1 MDLMPWMQQQGM
13 LPAAGETV
21 LCAVS
26 GGRDSVC
33 LLHYLASL
41 GRRRGF
47 AVAAAHYNHLMRPTA
62 GRDEAF
68 VAGLCRELSV
78 PLYVERGDVRAI
90 ARQEGWGVEE
100 AGRRLRY
107 DFLERTADAIG
118 ASRIATAHHLS
129 DQAETVVLNLLRG
142 TGPEGLAGIPPVRG
156 RLIRPLLQTP
166 RQEIE
171 AYLTAHGLGHVED
184 ETNDSMDFTRNRL
197 RQEVW
202 PLLVMLHPAPERS
215 IARAAAILRREN
227 VFLDRLARSY
237 LETAVSDCPSAGEP
251 NAPEIFGRR
260 DPAAPSPAPLPG
272 TLPEESSKSDK
283 PSEYTRAGDISPD
296 FTSAPTAV
304 SVSEA
309 VLRSAPEE
317 LRPRMLRLLLERLPV
332 GKKDV
337 SAAHIEAL
345 LSLREGGMLDM
356 PEGVTA
362 WREKDVL
369 HLEMTPPSPP
379 PLTLSEGEQVWGDYL
394 VRVWRSEKNTPPPD
408 GEGLS
413 KTGRFSD
420 HILTLSDGGKM
431 SEWTLRC
438 PQRGDGLTL
447 PGARG
452 RRSVK
457 RLLTERGMPPRR
469 RRTTPVVCINGEP
482 AAVYGVGTDQRFLPG
497 KDGSNINIL
506 MIEKDQE
513 EESNG

>member
-156 RLIRPLLQTP
+156 RLIRPLHQTP

-171 AYLTAHGLGHVED
+171 AYLKAHGLGHVED

-202 PLLVMLHPAPERS
+202 PLLVTLHPAPERS

-237 LETAVSDCPSAGEP
+237 LETAVSDCPSIRKSGG
-251 NAPEIFGRR
+251 PETFGDAAHAVPDTAIF
-260 DPAAPSPAPLPG
+260 PG
-272 TLPEESSKSDK
+272 TLPERTVSPNRPLEDGK
-283 PSEYTRAGDISPD
+283 TGDISPD

-345 LSLREGGMLDM
+345 LTLREGGMLDL

-362 WREKDVL
+362 
-369 HLEMTPPSPP
+369 
-379 PLTLSEGEQVWGDYL
+379 
-394 VRVWRSEKNTPPPD
+394 
-408 GEGLS
+408 
-413 KTGRFSD
+413 
-420 HILTLSDGGKM
+420 
-431 SEWTLRC
+431 
-438 PQRGDGLTL
+438 
-447 PGARG
+447 
-452 RRSVK
+452 
-457 RLLTERGMPPRR
+457 
-469 RRTTPVVCINGEP
+469 
-482 AAVYGVGTDQRFLPG
+482 
-497 KDGSNINIL
+497 
-506 MIEKDQE
+506 
-513 EESNG
+513 

>member
-202 PLLVMLHPAPERS
+202 PLLVTLQQQPEHPGPQLLRCRSQHGFRHRYGGGCRCEIRRNIARFSVLQGPVGRNRPLRQCAGKCRS
-215 IARAAAILRREN
+215 IRYSVGCIA
-227 VFLDRLARSY
+227 
-237 LETAVSDCPSAGEP
+237 
-251 NAPEIFGRR
+251 
-260 DPAAPSPAPLPG
+260 
-272 TLPEESSKSDK
+272 ESLWAS
-283 PSEYTRAGDISPD
+283 R
-296 FTSAPTAV
+296 
-304 SVSEA
+304 
-309 VLRSAPEE
+309 
-317 LRPRMLRLLLERLPV
+317 
-332 GKKDV
+332 
-337 SAAHIEAL
+337 
-345 LSLREGGMLDM
+345 
-356 PEGVTA
+356 
-362 WREKDVL
+362 
-369 HLEMTPPSPP
+369 
-379 PLTLSEGEQVWGDYL
+379 
-394 VRVWRSEKNTPPPD
+394 
-408 GEGLS
+408 
-413 KTGRFSD
+413 
-420 HILTLSDGGKM
+420 LSD
-431 SEWTLRC
+431 
-438 PQRGDGLTL
+438 
-447 PGARG
+447 
-452 RRSVK
+452 
-457 RLLTERGMPPRR
+457 
-469 RRTTPVVCINGEP
+469 
-482 AAVYGVGTDQRFLPG
+482 
-497 KDGSNINIL
+497 
-506 MIEKDQE
+506 
-513 EESNG
+513 

>member
-1 MDLMPWMQQQGM
+1 M
-13 LPAAGETV
+13 
-21 LCAVS
+21 
-26 GGRDSVC
+26 
-33 LLHYLASL
+33 
-41 GRRRGF
+41 
-47 AVAAAHYNHLMRPTA
+47 
-62 GRDEAF
+62 
-68 VAGLCRELSV
+68 
-78 PLYVERGDVRAI
+78 
-90 ARQEGWGVEE
+90 
-100 AGRRLRY
+100 
-107 DFLERTADAIG
+107 
-118 ASRIATAHHLS
+118 
-129 DQAETVVLNLLRG
+129 
-142 TGPEGLAGIPPVRG
+142 
-156 RLIRPLLQTP
+156 
-166 RQEIE
+166 
-171 AYLTAHGLGHVED
+171 ED

-202 PLLVMLHPAPERS
+202 PLLAMLHPAPERS

-237 LETAVSDCPSAGEP
+237 LEPAASDCPSIRKPGG
-251 NAPEIFGRR
+251 PETFG
-260 DPAAPSPAPLPG
+260 DADHAVPDTATFPG
-272 TLPEESSKSDK
+272 TLPERTVSPNRPLEDGKTD
-283 PSEYTRAGDISPD
+283 DISPD

-379 PLTLSEGEQVWGDYL
+379 LLTLSEGEQVWGDYL

-408 GEGLS
+408 GDGLS

-457 RLLTERGMPPRR
+457 RLLTERGVPPRR
-469 RRTTPVVCINGEP
+469 QRTTPVVCINGEP